1 MRIAFRLLSIVLT
14 TLVVLLPLGCSDPD
28 PDKPD
33 TGEVVIGVSS
43 MLRVDVDVLKLH
55 VVKKVNGQTRSQETL
70 FSDGPSPF
78 TFPLEL
84 PFSNLPEGDDVEVEI
99 EAFGMGAT
107 PLLTRRA
114 RTTILANKK
123 LLLRVDLS
131 SACIGLGAPQCSDT
145 QTCTGGVCGPV
156 YVHPALIENY
166 WSEWSKGK
174 TDICKPNDGPP
185 TVLVGKG
192 MSDYLSVTDYDVAQ
206 LEAGPQGGHHIWVA
220 LRMKNLR
227 QSGSITTLKG
237 YIPELKMDVN
247 PFDVIFT
254 FDPDEGGYC
263 KLYGLR
269 FQLDGAVKVDQ
280 VLGKTVEVT
289 ASVKDKDGD
298 VGVGKKWVTLS
309 DTIL

>member
-1 MRIAFRLLSIVLT
+1 MRIAFRLLSLVLT
-14 TLVVLLPLGCSDPD
+14 VLVFVLSLGCSG
-28 PDKPD
+28 PDKPN
-33 TGEVVIGVSS
+33 TGDVIVGVSS
-43 MLRVDVDVLKLH
+43 TLRVGIDVLKLH
-55 VVKKVNGQTRSQETL
+55 VVKKVNGLTQSEEDL
-70 FSDGPSPF
+70 FSDGAAPF
-78 TFPLEL
+78 TLPLEI
-84 PFSNLPEGDDVEVEI
+84 PFTDLSEGENVEVEI
-99 EAFGMGAT
+99 EAFGISPM

-114 RTTILANKK
+114 ATTVLANRT

-131 SACIGLGAPQCSDT
+131 KECIGAQAPECSDT
-145 QTCTGGVCGPV
+145 QTCTGGVCGSV

-166 WSEWSKGK
+166 WPEWSKGK

-185 TVLVGKG
+185 TIFVGKG
-192 MSDYLSVTDYDVAQ
+192 MSDYLPMDDYDVGQ

-227 QSGSITTLKG
+227 QSGSITTIEGHIK
-237 YIPELKMDVN
+237 ELNLDVN
-247 PFDVIFT
+247 PFSVIFT

-269 FQLDGAVKVDQ
+269 FQLDGKVKVDQ

-289 ASVKDKDGD
+289 ATVKDKDGD

-309 DTIL
+309 TDLL

>member
-1 MRIAFRLLSIVLT
+1 MRIAFRLLYLVLT
-14 TLVVLLPLGCSDPD
+14 SLFVLPNIGCSGL
-28 PDKPD
+28 DKPST
-33 TGEVVIGVSS
+33 TGDVIVGVSS
-43 MLRVDVDVLKLH
+43 MLRVGVDVLQLH
-55 VVKKVNGQTRSQETL
+55 VVKKVNGQTQSDENL
-70 FSDGPSPF
+70 FSDGVAPF
-78 TFPLEL
+78 TLPLEI
-84 PFSNLPEGDDVEVEI
+84 PFSNLPEGDDIEVEI

-114 RTTILANKK
+114 RTNILANRK

-131 SACIGLGAPQCSDT
+131 SACIGSMAPQCGDG
-145 QTCTGGVCGPV
+145 QTCTGGVCGPE

-166 WSEWSKGK
+166 WPEWSKGQ

-185 TVLVGKG
+185 TILVGKG
-192 MSDYLSVTDYDVAQ
+192 MSDYLSVADYEVAQ

-227 QSGSITTLKG
+227 QSGSITTLEG
-237 YIPELKMDVN
+237 YVKELDMKVN
-247 PFDVIFT
+247 PFAVIFT

-269 FQLDGAVKVDQ
+269 FQLDGMVPVDQ
-280 VLGKTVEVT
+280 VLGKTLEIT
-289 ASVKDKDGD
+289 ATVKDKDGD

-309 DTIL
+309 KDLL